1 MPTPEQWA
9 HALKG
14 ASDEQVG
21 GPLWRY
27 PPDAI
32 PAVMH
37 ERRKR
42 NILQNDP
49 EPSGDSEYS

>member
-1 MPTPEQWA
+1 MPTREQWA

-21 GPLWRY
+21 GPLWRF
-27 PPDAI
+27 PPIAI
-32 PAVMH
+32 PAVLH

-49 EPSGDSEYS
+49 EPSGDHEYN